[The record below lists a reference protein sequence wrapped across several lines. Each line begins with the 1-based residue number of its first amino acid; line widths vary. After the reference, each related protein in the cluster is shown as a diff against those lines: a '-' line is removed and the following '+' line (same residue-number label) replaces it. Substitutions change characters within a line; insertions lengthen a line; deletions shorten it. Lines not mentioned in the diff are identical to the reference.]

1 MTTAQFREALMPF
14 LITGA
19 TGDVGF
25 RVVGLLLERGERP
38 QVFVRDS
45 AKKAINSHPKTD
57 DYQIRISR

>member
-1 MTTAQFREALMPF
+1 MPF